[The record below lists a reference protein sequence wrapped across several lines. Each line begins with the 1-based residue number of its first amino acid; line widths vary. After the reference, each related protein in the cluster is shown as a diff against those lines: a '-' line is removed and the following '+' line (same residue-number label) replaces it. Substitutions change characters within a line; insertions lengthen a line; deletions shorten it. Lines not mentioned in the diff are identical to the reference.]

1 MIRTEQLAP
10 DTIMFHVQGPFNP
23 QVAKELSLSVFR
35 SYHLGFK
42 TFLCNL
48 SLAMALDKDAIYQL
62 KLIGGGLREKGKNWR
77 VINAPYSNGEQLI
90 LRTSLQHL
98 AQANLN

>member
-1 MIRTEQLAP
+1 MVRTEQLSP
-10 DTIMFHVQGPFNP
+10 DTIMFHVRGQFNP

-35 SYHLGFK
+35 SYQLGFK

-48 SLAMALDKDAIYQL
+48 SLVIALDKDAIYQL
-62 KLIGGGLREKGKNWR
+62 SLIGEGLRDKGRNWR
-77 VINAPYSNGEQLI
+77 VISPPSSSGNQLI

-98 AQANLN
+98 AHANLN

>member
-1 MIRTEQLAP
+1 MIRTEQLAS
-10 DTIMFHVQGPFNP
+10 DTIMFHMRGQFNP
-23 QVAKELSLSVFR
+23 RVAKELSLSVFR

-48 SLAMALDKDAIYQL
+48 SLGTTLDEDAIYQL
-62 KLIGGGLREKGKNWR
+62 RLIGEGLRDKGRNWR
-77 VINAPYSNGEQLI
+77 VISPPSSNGNQLI

-98 AQANLN
+98 AHEHLN

>member
-1 MIRTEQLAP
+1 MIRTEQLAL
-10 DTIMFHVQGPFNP
+10 DTMMLHVRGQLNLHT
-23 QVAKELSLSVFR
+23 AKGLSLSVFR

-48 SLAMALDKDAIYQL
+48 SLAIVLDEEAIYQL
-62 KLIGGGLREKGKNWR
+62 TLIGEGLRDKGGNWR
-77 VINAPYSNGEQLI
+77 VISPPSSSGNQLI

-98 AQANLN
+98 THENLN

>member
-10 DTIMFHVQGPFNP
+10 DTIMFHVRGQFNK

-48 SLAMALDKDAIYQL
+48 SLAMMLDKDAHYHL
-62 KLIGGGLREKGKNWR
+62 NLIGIGLRNKGKNWR
-77 VINAPYSNGEQLI
+77 VISPPSSSGNQLI
-90 LRTSLQHL
+90 LRTSLQLL
-98 AQANLN
+98 APANLN

>member
-1 MIRTEQLAP
+1 MIRTEQLAS
-10 DTIMFHVQGPFNP
+10 DTIMFHVRGQFNK

-48 SLAMALDKDAIYQL
+48 SLAMALDKDAYYQL
-62 KLIGGGLREKGKNWR
+62 TLIGEGLRDKGRNWR
-77 VINAPYSNGEQLI
+77 VISPRP
-90 LRTSLQHL
+90 LRAGTSLSSARLFSFLLLQT
-98 AQANLN
+98 

>member
-1 MIRTEQLAP
+1 MIRTEQLGP
-10 DTIMFHVQGPFNP
+10 DTIMFHVRGQFNK

-48 SLAMALDKDAIYQL
+48 SLSMVLDKDAHYHL
-62 KLIGGGLREKGKNWR
+62 TLIGEGLRDKGRNWR
-77 VINAPYSNGEQLI
+77 VISPPSSSGNQLI
-90 LRTSLQHL
+90 LRTNLQLL
-98 AQANLN
+98 APANLN

>member
-1 MIRTEQLAP
+1 MIRTEQLAH
-10 DTIMFHVQGPFNP
+10 DTIMFHVRGQFNK

-48 SLAMALDKDAIYQL
+48 YLVMVFDKDAHYHL
-62 KLIGGGLREKGKNWR
+62 TLIGEGLRVKGRNWR
-77 VINAPYSNGEQLI
+77 VIRPPSSSGNQLI
-90 LRTSLQHL
+90 LRTNLQL
-98 AQANLN
+98 LTPANLN

>member
-1 MIRTEQLAP
+1 MIRTEQLAS
-10 DTIMFHVQGPFNP
+10 DTIIFHVQGRLNP
-23 QVAKELSLSVFR
+23 QVARELSLSVFR

-48 SLAMALDKDAIYQL
+48 GLAIVLDEEADYHL
-62 KLIGGGLREKGKNWR
+62 SLIGEGLRNKGRSWR
-77 VINAPYSNGEQLI
+77 IINPPSSSGNQLV

-98 AQANLN
+98 VHANLN